1 MARYIIIIL
10 ISFISSCNSDS
21 SEQIR
26 EEVAGIAEEYALGQ
40 LKDAKRTVL
49 GNGTIIISGQ
59 EKRYIIDPSKIIV
72 TLIDDDQ
79 VNDAVIPVTSFIGK
93 EPDLVE
99 HLFIINTDG
108 KLMLIR
114 TTESDMKIL
123 QIRDR
128 VITTQQHTKPRT
140 SPLYNCASCQ
150 EIVNYRFIN
159 GDLVKIEQE
168 EQKK

>member
-1 MARYIIIIL
+1 MIRYLIFPALIFIIA
-10 ISFISSCNSDS
+10 CNSDS
-21 SEQIR
+21 QEKAK
-26 EEVAGIAEEYALGQ
+26 EEVINIAETYARGQ
-40 LKDAKRTVL
+40 LKDANKSVL
-49 GNGTIIISGQ
+49 GNGTIIISDQ
-59 EKRYIIDPSKIIV
+59 EKRFIIDPAKIIV

-79 VNDAVIPVTSFIGK
+79 VNDAVIAISSVRGR

-114 TTESDMKIL
+114 TMETDMKIL
-123 QIRDR
+123 QIKDR
-128 VITTQQHTKPRT
+128 IITAQQHTKPRT

-150 EIVNYRFIN
+150 EIVNYRFTN
-159 GDLVKIEQE
+159 GELVKIEQE

>member
-21 SEQIR
+21 TEQIR
-26 EEVAGIAEEYALGQ
+26 EEVAAIAEEYALGQ
-40 LKDAKRTVL
+40 LKDAKKTVL
-49 GNGTIIISGQ
+49 GNGTIIISDQ